1 MNPGHSTNHIAEAGK
16 QQKRQT
22 GTDAALVALV
32 RLLAREAARQVVE
45 DATACFEANLNT
57 HSDER
62 K

>member
-1 MNPGHSTNHIAEAGK
+1 LYVSVEMNARRSNANEKSPPAAPK
-16 QQKRQT
+16 
-22 GTDAALVALV
+22 ALVALV

-45 DATACFEANLNT
+45 DATACFEANHNT

>member
-1 MNPGHSTNHIAEAGK
+1 MNARRSNANEKSPPAAPK
-16 QQKRQT
+16 
-22 GTDAALVALV
+22 ALVALV

-45 DATACFEANLNT
+45 DATACFEANHNT